1 MDLIPL
7 IYIKRRKIRIGQ
19 KSDPISIKDF
29 LKLTEDKKKIYIF
42 DRDGLEKDKP
52 NLCTYQ
58 RLSSFVDLWVDNG
71 PRNLGDVVD
80 STMAGATDITL
91 RKKLSPKLYISDIRE
106 ITENKIYE
114 YDELDNTNLVFDF
127 DGIVIFNKKE
137 DIESDFK
144 LKEFFKN
151 IIQKT
156 KVYLYEP
163 DLKNQIFWRKLG
175 VHGLLVDLEKIKE
188 FKNDK

>member
-7 IYIKRRKIRIGQ
+7 IYIKRRKIRIGK
-19 KSDPISIKDF
+19 KSDPIKLKDF
-29 LKLTEDKKKIYIF
+29 LKLTEDKKKIYIY
-42 DRDGLEKDKP
+42 DIDGLEKDKP

-91 RKKLSPKLYISDIRE
+91 RKKLSPNLYISDIRE
-106 ITENKIYE
+106 LIENKIYE

-127 DGIVIFNKKE
+127 DGIVTFNVK
-137 DIESDFK
+137 DNIESDFK
-144 LKEFFKN
+144 LKEFLKN
-151 IIQKT
+151 MIQKT

-163 DLKNQIFWRKLG
+163 NLKNKIFWKNLG
-175 VHGLLVDLEKIKE
+175 VSGLLVDLEKIKE
-188 FKNDK
+188 VKNGK

>member
-7 IYIKRRKIRIGQ
+7 IYIKKRKIRIGK
-19 KSDPISIKDF
+19 KSDPIKLKDF
-29 LKLTEDKKKIYIF
+29 LKLTEDKKKIYIY
-42 DRDGLEKDKP
+42 DIDGLEKDKP

-58 RLSSFVDLWVDNG
+58 RLSSFLDLWVDNG
-71 PRNLGDVVD
+71 PRNLGDIVD

-91 RKKLSPKLYISDIRE
+91 RKKLSPNLYISDIRE
-106 ITENKIYE
+106 LTENKIYE

-127 DGIVIFNKKE
+127 DGIVTFNEKGN
-137 DIESDFK
+137 IESDFK

-151 IIQKT
+151 MIKKT

-163 DLKNQIFWRKLG
+163 NLKNQIFWRNLG
-175 VHGLLVDLEKIKE
+175 VSGLLVDLDKIKE
-188 FKNDK
+188 FKNGK

>member
-7 IYIKRRKIRIGQ
+7 IYIKRMKIRIG
-19 KSDPISIKDF
+19 KNSDPMVLKDF

-42 DRDGLEKDKP
+42 DMDGLEKDKP

-58 RLSSFVDLWVDNG
+58 RLSSFLDLWVDNG

-106 ITENKIYE
+106 ITENKIFE
-114 YDELDNTNLVFDF
+114 YYELDNTNLVFDF
-127 DGIVIFNKKE
+127 DGIVSFNEKE
-137 DIESDFK
+137 NIESDFK
-144 LKEFFKN
+144 YKEFIKN
-151 IIQKT
+151 MIQKT

-163 DLKNQIFWRKLG
+163 NLKNQIFWKNLG
-175 VHGLLVDLEKIKE
+175 VSGLLVDLEKIKE
-188 FKNDK
+188 FKNGK

>member
-1 MDLIPL
+1 M
-7 IYIKRRKIRIGQ
+7 IYIKSRKIRIGRN
-19 KSDPISIKDF
+19 SDSMSLKDF

-42 DRDGLEKDKP
+42 DMDGLEKDKP

-58 RLSSFVDLWVDNG
+58 RLSSFVELWVDNG
-71 PRNLGDVVD
+71 PRNIGDVVD

-127 DGIVIFNKKE
+127 DGIVAFNKK
-137 DIESDFK
+137 DNIESDFK

-151 IIQKT
+151 MIQKT

-163 DLKNQIFWRKLG
+163 DLKNQIFWRNLG
-175 VHGLLVDLEKIKE
+175 VSGLLVDFEKLKE
-188 FKNDK
+188 FKNGK